1 MSLPPEVQEF
11 LDSISV
17 LQFLIWIAAT
27 VGIVILIRKSWPTVS
42 KFVRTIDVIL
52 ELAERLARIER
63 QLGDQD
69 ELLERVRAQ
78 VENDHDTNMREELT
92 EALEWQQ
99 KHEKKSDAVIARV
112 AALEQKEKRS
122 P

>member
-17 LQFLIWIAAT
+17 LQFLIWIAAA
-27 VGIVILIRKSWPTVS
+27 VAVVILIRKSWPTVS